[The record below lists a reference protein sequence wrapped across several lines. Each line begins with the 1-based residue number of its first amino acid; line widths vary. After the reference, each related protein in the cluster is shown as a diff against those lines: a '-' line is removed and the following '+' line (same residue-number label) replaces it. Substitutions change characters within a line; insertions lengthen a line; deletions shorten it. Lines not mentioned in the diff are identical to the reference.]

1 MLDDGL
7 IELTVLEV
15 GRGRVRCRVVTGGVL
30 KCRKGVCLRGV
41 RIDLPTITDK
51 DRVDIDLG
59 VQSGVDFFAISFVRT
74 ADDVRA
80 VRRMIRD
87 HGSDAEVIAKI
98 ESVQSLENLDEIIEA
113 ADAVMVARG
122 DLGIEMPPEE
132 VPVMQS
138 AIIRKC
144 NEQGKPVITATQMLE
159 SMKHSPLPT
168 RAEVAD
174 VSGAILQGS
183 DAVML
188 SGESAVG
195 DYPVAAVRMM
205 ARIARRME
213 QELPYDE
220 MLRSR
225 TVASGASIADAIC
238 HSACVTAEKLG
249 LAAII
254 SSTNS
259 GSTARNVAKYRPR
272 SPIIAATP
280 NIRVAN
286 RLSLV
291 WGVTPLVVGYRDSTD
306 SIVECSVEAAVD
318 HGLISGGDLVAV
330 TAGIGPEIP
339 APTNFVRVHRV

>member
-1 MLDDGL
+1 
-7 IELTVLEV
+7 
-15 GRGRVRCRVVTGGVL
+15 
-30 KCRKGVCLRGV
+30 
-41 RIDLPTITDK
+41 
-51 DRVDIDLG
+51 
-59 VQSGVDFFAISFVRT
+59 
-74 ADDVRA
+74 
-80 VRRMIRD
+80 MIVER
-87 HGSDAEVIAKI
+87 GSDAEAIAKI
-98 ESVQSLENLDEIIEA
+98 ESVQALENLDEIIEA
-113 ADAVMVARG
+113 ADAVMIARG

-174 VSGAILQGS
+174 VSGAIMQGS

-205 ARIARRME
+205 SRIARRIE
-213 QELPYDE
+213 RELPYEE
-220 MLRSR
+220 MLGSR
-225 TVASGASIADAIC
+225 AVASGASIADAIC

-280 NIRVAN
+280 NARVAN

-291 WGVTPLVVGYRDSTD
+291 WGVTPAVVGYRDNTD
-306 SIVECSVEAAVD
+306 SIVECSVEAAVQR
-318 HGLISGGDLVAV
+318 GLACRGPVASLQASDRASLRPQ
-330 TAGIGPEIP
+330 TS
-339 APTNFVRVHRV
+339 